1 MLCLHACVLL
11 IIVHK
16 KKRIL
21 QKIVFFILIDGVTYV
36 RWGRKG
42 CPDGADIVYTGDQ
55 SYFNGL

>member
-1 MLCLHACVLL
+1 L
-11 IIVHK
+11 
-16 KKRIL
+16 IL
-21 QKIVFFILIDGVTYV
+21 QNFFSFILIDGVTYV